1 MTPQERLE
9 FDTMKRELEAIK
21 RVTDVSFLA
30 ELTRRL
36 SGIQIRIE
44 DGASSTNMNIAVRNS
59 SDTGSE
65 TVANDYQGF
74 ANLYISGT
82 LVGRIGYYT

>member
-1 MTPQERLE
+1 MSPEQLLRFEKME
-9 FDTMKRELEAIK
+9 RELDGIK
-21 RVTDVSFLA
+21 RVTDTSFVA

-44 DGASSTNMNIAVRNS
+44 PGASTTGTSVSVRNA

-65 TVANDYQGF
+65 TVAEQYTSV
-74 ANLYISGT
+74 ASLYLNGT
-82 LVGRIGYYT
+82 LIGRIGYY